1 MPTGVRCIVK
11 DPVAYH
17 WGRKIQQQRELH
29 DMTRDELA
37 DAVGV
42 TRTAVYRW
50 EMGDTHCHPRNHLAV
65 ARALKIPPAM
75 LFDYPLEVAA

>member
-1 MPTGVRCIVK
+1 MAVTK

-17 WGRKIQQQRELH
+17 WGRKIAAQRELVG
-29 DMTRDELA
+29 MSRPELA
-37 DAVGV
+37 EAVGV

-65 ARALKIPPAM
+65 ARALKVPPVH
-75 LFDYPLEVAA
+75 LFDYPHEVAS